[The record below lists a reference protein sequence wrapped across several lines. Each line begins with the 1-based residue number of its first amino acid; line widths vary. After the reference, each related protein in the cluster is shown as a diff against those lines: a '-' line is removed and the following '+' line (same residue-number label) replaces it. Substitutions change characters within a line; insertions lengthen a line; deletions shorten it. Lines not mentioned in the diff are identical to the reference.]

1 MTNEV
6 AVKIGRLRS
15 LLDSEKLENI
25 LLTTTP
31 NFFWLT
37 GGKNGFV
44 DKSSASAAVKLLID
58 REKAYVICN
67 SSERYRVMDEE
78 LMDGSFELIPY
89 LWHDDEEEILSS
101 YLKGEKTGS
110 DSGIYGTRDISAEI
124 QKQRYVLTPEEEQRM
139 NEIGVE
145 CAQILEDSVRDIVP
159 GETELDAAGRV
170 TGRLVAKGY
179 QVPVCLW
186 ASDERMFKYR
196 HPLPT
201 TKKIR
206 NYAMIAIC
214 GQKYGLT
221 ISISRIVSFGVIPE
235 EVQKKYEALLKIDA
249 TYILNTKAGV
259 KSQDILKKAYDVY
272 NSEGYEADFHLH
284 HQGGALGYLTRDYC
298 ANFRTPDE
306 VLDHQGYSWNPTI
319 AGVKLEDTYI
329 VNGDKQN
336 IVSYTGTWRY
346 RDVEIDGKV
355 VRRPDILVL

>member
-124 QKQRYVLTPEEEQRM
+124 QKQRYVLTP
-139 NEIGVE
+139 
-145 CAQILEDSVRDIVP
+145 
-159 GETELDAAGRV
+159 AGSV

-179 QVPVCLW
+179 QVPVCLV

-298 ANFRTPDE
+298 TNFRTPDE

-329 VNGDKQN
+329 VNGDRQN
-336 IVSYTGTWRY
+336 IVSYTGTWKY

-355 VRRPDILVL
+355 ICRPDILVL